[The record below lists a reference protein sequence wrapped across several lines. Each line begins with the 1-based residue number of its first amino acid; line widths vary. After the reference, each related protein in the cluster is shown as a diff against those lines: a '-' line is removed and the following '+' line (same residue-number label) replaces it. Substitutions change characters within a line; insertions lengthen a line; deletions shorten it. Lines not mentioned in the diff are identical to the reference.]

1 MHGIQPSQRRTFLIQ
16 LDGVFPRATFYDLP
30 HVSQSSVRHP
40 EEISA
45 TGIRTAAFQ
54 ITRNVLIKIEFK
66 TFVSQA
72 ENVSNLDFKMHE
84 KNFYFLL
91 LPRRHEQSLLLV
103 DVRYFVKLDE
113 AFSLRES
120 FQLSHR

>member
-1 MHGIQPSQRRTFLIQ
+1 MASNLHSAARFSFSWME
-16 LDGVFPRATFYDLP
+16 VFPRASFYDLP

-72 ENVSNLDFKMHE
+72 ENVSNLDFKIHE
-84 KNFYFLL
+84 KNFYFFLL
-91 LPRRHEQSLLLV
+91 HRRHGQSFLLV
-103 DVRYFVKLDE
+103 DVI
-113 AFSLRES
+113 
-120 FQLSHR
+120 LSGILLA